1 MPRTLTTHQINSF
14 NTEHVTVTT
23 DDDAGPGGASH
34 HYTIAID
41 SGEIGW
47 SLGIHFQKGP
57 VKEAGVNGVS
67 DEALFAILID
77 RLQGFQKGQYS
88 CRENAVALTHLETAL
103 LWLQHRTRARQARG
117 VEGTSAV

>member
-1 MPRTLTTHQINSF
+1 MARHLTTHQINPL
-14 NTEHVTVTT
+14 NTEHIKVTA

-34 HYTIAID
+34 HYTVNVD
-41 SGEIGW
+41 SGQTGW

-57 VKEAGVNGVS
+57 VKEAGINGVT

-77 RLQGFQKGQYS
+77 RLQGFQKGPYS